1 MTRLDAQRASGP
13 GPRPRVEALVK
24 PEIPPRHLRIR
35 IHHAGLQIYES
46 EADIVTSLQQVGQLI
61 EIDRQRT
68 QSSFFGVI
76 TGHTERLRTKL
87 LRTGTTLAGGHA
99 PSHPARSSQLAA
111 GDTLRSAGP

>member
-1 MTRLDAQRASGP
+1 MTRLDAPRASG
-13 GPRPRVEALVK
+13 RVLVRVEALVK
-24 PEIPPRHLRIR
+24 PESPPHLRIR

-46 EADIVTSLQQVGQLI
+46 EADLVTALQQVGQLI

-99 PSHPARSSQLAA
+99 PSDPARSSQLAA
-111 GDTLRSAGP
+111 GDTLRSVGP

>member
-1 MTRLDAQRASGP
+1 MSQRSGSV
-13 GPRPRVEALVK
+13 RVQALAK
-24 PEIPPRHLRIR
+24 PEILPRHLRIR

-46 EADIVTSLQQVGQLI
+46 EADIVTSLQQVGKLI

-87 LRTGTTLAGGHA
+87 VRTGTTLAGGHA
-99 PSHPARSSQLAA
+99 PSDPARSSQLAA
-111 GDTLRSAGP
+111 GDTLRAVSYTHLTLPT